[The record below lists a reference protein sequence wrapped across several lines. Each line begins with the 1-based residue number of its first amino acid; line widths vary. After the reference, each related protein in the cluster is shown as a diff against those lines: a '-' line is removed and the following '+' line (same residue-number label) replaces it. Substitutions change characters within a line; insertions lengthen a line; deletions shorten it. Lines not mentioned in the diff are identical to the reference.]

1 MASKRVWTQ
10 GEVTCFIAEWFG
22 MDPQEIRGFVM
33 MVLPVDQ
40 SHIGVPIQHNIGTP
54 EAVIQL
60 LSDVIRAPSKVMS
73 DDEEW

>member
-1 MASKRVWTQ
+1 
-10 GEVTCFIAEWFG
+10 